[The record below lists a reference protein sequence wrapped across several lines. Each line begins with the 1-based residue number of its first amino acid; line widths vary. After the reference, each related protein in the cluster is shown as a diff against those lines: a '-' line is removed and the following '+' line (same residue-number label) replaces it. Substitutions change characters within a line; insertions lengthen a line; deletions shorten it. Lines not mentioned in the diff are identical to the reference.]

1 MASRPS
7 CSGRGKAAAAAIAL
21 ALALTACGDDND
33 STSSDGDRRTVTV
46 AALPLVD
53 CAMLYIARDR
63 GLFEKEGL
71 DVRVQQI
78 QQSLQALPALSKGQI
93 DMVASANYVTYFQA
107 HDKGTLDI
115 RIVAEAIR
123 AAPKMMDVL
132 VPKDS
137 DIKSV
142 ADLTG
147 RKLAV
152 NVLNNVQ
159 SLTFDEILAEQGAPG
174 EPVYRQIPFPQ
185 MGAALDKGQVD
196 AVHAVEP
203 YDSAIQDYGRSL
215 YPWLTVRDNVAL
227 PLRRRGLGRSER
239 RAEAERILERVGL
252 DGTAGHHPWQLSG
265 GMQQRVAIARALVC
279 RPSLLLMDEPF
290 GSLDAQTREDLEDLL
305 LEVHRTE
312 GTTIVFVTHDID
324 ESVYVGDR
332 VVVLSPGPG
341 SHVVLDLPVEL
352 PGKREQIGTRGLPEF
367 VALRVEVGR
376 AVRGT

>member
-159 SLTFDEILAEQGAPG
+159 SLTFNEILAEQGAPG

-203 YDSAIQDYGRSL
+203 YDSAIQDELGARVLVDGASAPVESIPLSGY
-215 YPWLTVRDNVAL
+215 LTTGKYASGNADAL
-227 PLRRRGLGRSER
+227 AAFQRALKAAVKI
-239 RAEAERILERVGL
+239 AEADPEAV
-252 DGTAGHHPWQLSG
+252 
-265 GMQQRVAIARALVC
+265 
-279 RPSLLLMDEPF
+279 
-290 GSLDAQTREDLEDLL
+290 REVLPTYTK
-305 LEVHRTE
+305 VTE
-312 GTTIVFVTHDID
+312 KQADSI
-324 ESVYVGDR
+324 
-332 VVVLSPGPG
+332 
-341 SHVVLDLPVEL
+341 DLPVFPATMDAAQIARLTEL
-352 PGKREQIGTRGLPEF
+352 MKKQGMLSKPIDPATL
-367 VALRVEVGR
+367 L
-376 AVRGT
+376 VR

>member
-1 MASRPS
+1 M
-7 CSGRGKAAAAAIAL
+7 
-21 ALALTACGDDND
+21 
-33 STSSDGDRRTVTV
+33 

-159 SLTFDEILAEQGAPG
+159 SLTFNEILAEQGAPG

-203 YDSAIQDYGRSL
+203 YDSAIQDELGARVLVDGASAPVESIPLSGY
-215 YPWLTVRDNVAL
+215 LTTEKYASENADTLAAFQRAL
-227 PLRRRGLGRSER
+227 KAAVKI
-239 RAEAERILERVGL
+239 AEADPEAV
-252 DGTAGHHPWQLSG
+252 
-265 GMQQRVAIARALVC
+265 
-279 RPSLLLMDEPF
+279 
-290 GSLDAQTREDLEDLL
+290 REVLP
-305 LEVHRTE
+305 TY
-312 GTTIVFVTHDID
+312 TKVTGKQADSI
-324 ESVYVGDR
+324 
-332 VVVLSPGPG
+332 
-341 SHVVLDLPVEL
+341 DLPVFPATMDAAQIARLTEL
-352 PGKREQIGTRGLPEF
+352 MKKQGMLSKPIDPATL
-367 VALRVEVGR
+367 L
-376 AVRGT
+376 VR